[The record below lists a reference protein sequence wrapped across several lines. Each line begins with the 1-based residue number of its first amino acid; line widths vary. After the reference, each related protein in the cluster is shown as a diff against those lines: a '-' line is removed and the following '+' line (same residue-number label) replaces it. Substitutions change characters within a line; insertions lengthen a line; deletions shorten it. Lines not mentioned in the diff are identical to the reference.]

1 MAVNEAVKVVIEP
14 AQGYT
19 GLPLPFCNDDMNMS
33 APVKQVG
40 KIRKTMGDDVWPG
53 RHVRSVH
60 RIDVVQYCSFCS
72 FSCLACSRRWST
84 ASETFTARLGAF
96 FLYES
101 SESDEDDEE
110 DDEVDEESSE

>member
-40 KIRKTMGDDVWPG
+40 KIRKTMGVVPNTIWKSSSRIIPHKTDVGQSGPPIKIATLG
-53 RHVRSVH
+53 
-60 RIDVVQYCSFCS
+60 IDRP
-72 FSCLACSRRWST
+72 FSPRTILIDFINVELTLTNCLT
-84 ASETFTARLGAF
+84 LTL
-96 FLYES
+96 
-101 SESDEDDEE
+101 
-110 DDEVDEESSE
+110 